1 MARPSL
7 ALSLRGRGPA
17 EPLTFDRDELSIR
30 SSVAAAPGTPL
41 EGELEVPGAAPLRLV
56 VKVRRCRREPEGSFR
71 IDGRLVSPTRALR
84 EVLARDV
91 GVSGEG
97 LAAAA
102 DAPDAGPAAAG
113 DAPDSGPGDVA
124 SEVPG
129 DATGERGE
137 R

>member
-1 MARPSL
+1 MARSAL

-17 EPLTFDRDELSIR
+17 EPLTFDRDELTIR

-41 EGELEVPGAAPLRLV
+41 VGELEVPGAAPLPFV
-56 VKVRRCRREPEGSFR
+56 VKVRRCRLEPEGTFR

-97 LAAAA
+97 LAAVVE
-102 DAPDAGPAAAG
+102 APDGAL
-113 DAPDSGPGDVA
+113 SDVA
-124 SEVPG
+124 GTAP
-129 DATGERGE
+129 GERGE
-137 R
+137 P